1 MNELATKKKKRAT
14 PPILSRERFFGTY
27 HVIRSRLQL
36 VIFSHLL
43 ALRLLLQ
50 RQGFSNCFSRI
61 LRDLF
66 RVTSWPCLIQGKW
79 EILRAVLVCHGNPQY
94 LERKLHAHVYVY
106 QYAHIGRVHIDIHKR
121 VYAPIHVV
129 YV

>member
-1 MNELATKKKKRAT
+1 MAVSYSGQMGDS
-14 PPILSRERFFGTY
+14 SRCVG
-27 HVIRSRLQL
+27 VPWKSL
-36 VIFSHLL
+36 VS
-43 ALRLLLQ
+43 
-50 RQGFSNCFSRI
+50 
-61 LRDLF
+61 
-66 RVTSWPCLIQGKW
+66 VY
-79 EILRAVLVCHGNPQY
+79 PQY